1 MIPIRISRAT
11 REKLRNG
18 NMTYDDENAGVVII
32 DAMGINQTHKQIR
45 SLLKNK
51 KLKRKCCERDPNP
64 RLPDYESG
72 ALTS

>member
-1 MIPIRISRAT
+1 MITIRISRAT

-45 SLLKNK
+45 SLLKTKNSK
-51 KLKRKCCERDPNP
+51 ENAARGIRT
-64 RLPDYESG
+64 PDFQIMSL
-72 ALTS
+72 AP